1 MNQGKLIIISA
12 PSGSGKSTIIGRI
25 MQDESL
31 RLAFSVSATTRPRR
45 GQEVHGVDYY
55 YLTTEEFQ
63 QKIAND
69 ELVEYQ
75 EVYEGRYYGTLKSEV
90 ERITAMG
97 NNVVLDLDVLG
108 GVNVKKMYGDRA
120 LSIFIQPPSI
130 EVLRQRLINRGT
142 DSMEDIKA
150 RVDKAEFEISI
161 GPQFDYTVIND
172 DLEIAVNQV
181 HDLITDFIDTHLQN
195 EQEK

>member
-1 MNQGKLIIISA
+1 MIIISA

-120 LSIFIQPPSI
+120 LSIFIQPPSV

-172 DLEIAVNQV
+172 DLETAVNQV
-181 HDLITDFIDTHLQN
+181 HDLITDFIDTPLQN

>member
-1 MNQGKLIIISA
+1 MEQGKLIIISA
-12 PSGSGKSTIIGRI
+12 PSGSGKSTIIGRV

-31 RLAFSVSATTRPRR
+31 QLAFSVSATTRPRR

-55 YLTTEEFQ
+55 YLTLEEFKD
-63 QKIAND
+63 KIAND

-90 ERITAMG
+90 ERITGMG
-97 NNVVLDLDVLG
+97 KNVVLDLDVLG

-120 LSIFIQPPSI
+120 MSIFIQPPSV

-142 DSMEDIKA
+142 DSMEDIKN

-161 GPQFDYTVIND
+161 GPQFDHTVIND
-172 DLEIAVNQV
+172 VLDIAVAEV
-181 HDLITDFIDTHLQN
+181 HDLIANFVNQ
-195 EQEK
+195 

>member
-1 MNQGKLIIISA
+1 MEQGKLIIISA

-55 YLTTEEFQ
+55 YLTPEEFERM
-63 QKIAND
+63 IVND

-75 EVYEGRYYGTLKSEV
+75 EVYAGRYYGTPKSEV
-90 ERITAMG
+90 ERITGMG
-97 NNVVLDLDVLG
+97 MNVVLDLDVLG

-120 LSIFIQPPSI
+120 LSIFIQPPSV
-130 EVLRQRLINRGT
+130 EVLRQRLIKRGT

-161 GPQFDYTVIND
+161 GPQFDHTVIND
-172 DLEIAVNQV
+172 DLDTAVNEV
-181 HDLITDFIDTHLQN
+181 HDLITEFVSND
-195 EQEK
+195 

>member
-1 MNQGKLIIISA
+1 MEQGKLIIISA

-55 YLTTEEFQ
+55 YLTPEEFEQ
-63 QKIAND
+63 MIEND

-75 EVYEGRYYGTLKSEV
+75 EVYKGRYYGTPKSEV
-90 ERITAMG
+90 ERITGMG
-97 NNVVLDLDVLG
+97 MNVVLDLDVLG
-108 GVNVKKMYGDRA
+108 GVNVKQMYGDRA
-120 LSIFIQPPSI
+120 LSIFIQPPSV
-130 EVLRQRLINRGT
+130 EVLRERLIKRGT
-142 DSMEDIKA
+142 DSMEDIQN

-172 DLEIAVNQV
+172 DLDTAVGEV
-181 HDLITDFIDTHLQN
+181 HDLIAAFVAGTAD
-195 EQEK
+195 